1 MKRLSQLFSGFL
13 LSKWLPAF
21 VFGLALLLCFPALL
35 GGLMLD
41 DFPHQMAFQPDFPIQ
56 PGGPR
61 GDWDLFRFMGPDR
74 SYFRYQQ
81 ELGLMPWWTTP
92 TIRLAFLRPLSSLS
106 HALDYRLWPDKPWL
120 MHLESVLIYCGIA
133 LLLGRLYRRLLG
145 VTIAAAV
152 AAVMFALDDAHS
164 LPIVWIA
171 NRNALWA
178 MLFGVFALS
187 SFIANRRQTF
197 PAGKWLGPI
206 AFGLALLSGEA
217 ALGAAAYLFA
227 YVVWMEQGPWLTRLA
242 RLWPYV
248 GLGLIWAVAYGV
260 MGYGT
265 VGSGMYIDPVRS
277 PGAYLLAVIVRLPLL
292 LAAQFAL
299 PPADLWM
306 QVAPSAQVGAAVVA
320 WAAIALFGFLGYRLL
335 RGDKLSGFFA
345 TGMVLSMLPVC
356 SAWPMDRLLLFS
368 GLGAFGLVA
377 QLVVRLGQGLSDQ
390 PTARRV
396 LRRLAIGL
404 LLLMHVVLAGLLL
417 PGRIAFANQTFGSLI
432 PRAAASLPPH
442 DQIHGRTLVIVNA
455 PDPLVA
461 TYSVVHRFLY
471 GRTLIHDL
479 RLLSIVLRGTLQVTR
494 SDDRTL
500 ILEPSEGFIQE
511 PLSRVFRSPS
521 LPMSAGEVVKLPN
534 MTAEVQSVSEAGVP
548 RRVAFHFD
556 RPLSDPQLV
565 WVIWKE
571 HGFVNWV
578 PPAVG
583 QTGTLPA
590 IDYPTALRGK

>member
-1 MKRLSQLFSGFL
+1 MKRISELVSGFL
-13 LSKWLPAF
+13 LSKWLPAW
-21 VFGLALLLCFPALL
+21 VFGLSFLLCFPALL

-92 TIRLAFLRPLSSLS
+92 TIRLAFLRPLSALS
-106 HALDYRLWPDKPWL
+106 HALDYRHWPDKPWL

-133 LLLGRLYRRLLG
+133 LALCRLYRRLLG
-145 VTIAAAV
+145 ITVAAGI
-152 AAVMFALDDAHS
+152 AAVMFAVDDAHS

-178 MLFGVFALS
+178 MFFGVLCLS
-187 SFIANRRQTF
+187 SFIAYRRQTF
-197 PAGKWLGPI
+197 PHGKWLGPL
-206 AFGLALLSGEA
+206 AFALALLSGEA
-217 ALGAAAYLFA
+217 ALGAAAYLLA
-227 YVVWMEQGPWLTRLA
+227 YVVWLDEGTLAARLA
-242 RLWPYV
+242 RLGPYV
-248 GLGLIWAVAYGV
+248 ALGLVWAIAYGV

-277 PGAYLLAVIVRLPLL
+277 PAEYLLAVLVRLPLL
-292 LAAQFAL
+292 VSAQFAL

-306 QVAPSAQVGAAVVA
+306 QVPAQAQVGAALVA
-320 WAAIALFGFLGYRLL
+320 WAAIALFGYLGHRLL

-345 TGMVLSMLPVC
+345 TGMVLSLLPVC

-368 GLGAFGLVA
+368 GLGAFGLLA
-377 QLVVRLGQGLSDQ
+377 QLLIRLREGLSDQ
-390 PTARRV
+390 PTARRL
-396 LRRLAIGL
+396 LRKLAIGL
-404 LLLMHVVLAGLLL
+404 LVVVHVVFAGLLL
-417 PGRIAFANQTFGSLI
+417 PGRIAFSNQTFGSLI

-442 DQIHGRTLVIVNA
+442 DQIHGRTLVIVNS

-471 GRTLIHDL
+471 GRTMIHDL
-479 RLLSIVLRGTLQVTR
+479 RLLSVVLRGTLQVTR
-494 SDDRTL
+494 SDDHSL
-500 ILEPSEGFIQE
+500 ILEPSAGFIQE

-521 LPMSAGEVVKLPN
+521 LPMSVGELVKLPN
-534 MTAEVQSVSEAGVP
+534 MTAEVLSVSDQGVP

-556 RPLSDPQLV
+556 KPLSDPQIV
-565 WVIWKE
+565 WVVWKE
-571 HGFVNWV
+571 HGFVTMI
-578 PPAVG
+578 PPEVG
-583 QTGTLPA
+583 QTVTLPA
-590 IDYPTALRGK
+590 IDYPKALQGK